1 MTHQKCPQN
10 LHTLKLFI
18 FLKAPEKTELQNF
31 EPQKITRAYV
41 CMKLSE
47 YHPPRATVCKNMTPN
62 IIISSI
68 FDEVSHAIK
77 KKSCGKIT
85 TVTGPTG

>member
-1 MTHQKCPQN
+1 MTPPPPKKKKKKIIHK
-10 LHTLKLFI
+10 I
-18 FLKAPEKTELQNF
+18 FMPKKYSFFWKPEKQLKF
-31 EPQKITRAYV
+31 KILNPNNY
-41 CMKLSE
+41 
-47 YHPPRATVCKNMTPN
+47 PRLRIYENITVPN

-68 FDEVSHAIK
+68 FDEVEHAIK

>member
-1 MTHQKCPQN
+1 MYENIRVPPPPPPPTPGDS
-10 LHTLKLFI
+10 
-18 FLKAPEKTELQNF
+18 LQ
-31 EPQKITRAYV
+31 
-41 CMKLSE
+41 
-47 YHPPRATVCKNMTPN
+47 NMTPN

-85 TVTGPTG
+85 TVTGPTGSAQSCPKSSVMSSYLRWRPVQAAN